1 MKNPYKAVSSSID
14 KKPAKAYIFLN
25 QDEVVENGKKVC
37 ITFRV

>member
-14 KKPAKAYIFLN
+14 KKPIKDYIFLN
-25 QDEVVENGKKVC
+25 LDEVVESGKRVC